1 MIIIIEYRGLDVS
14 IVEMA
19 PHVMPLLH
27 DELATVLEDAI
38 KEKGIHLV
46 TGNGLKNI
54 EKGEGNELVVV
65 CSDDMKISCD
75 LILLAIGV
83 RPCSDLAKEAGLELG
98 IKGAIK
104 VDETMKTSDDNI
116 YAVGDAVQVKDYVT
130 GLDTHVPLAG
140 PANRQGRIVADV
152 LCGLP
157 STFRGVQGTSVCGM
171 FDLCV
176 AMTGQTPAMLKK

>member
-1 MIIIIEYRGLDVS
+1 
-14 IVEMA
+14 
-19 PHVMPLLH
+19 MPNLS
-27 DELATVLEDAI
+27 DELATVLEDKM
-38 KEKGIHLV
+38 KEKGIHV
-46 TGNGLKNI
+46 CSGNGLKEVI
-54 EKGEGNELVVV
+54 SKDDSSLEVV
-65 CSDDMKISCD
+65 CKDGQSYPCD
-75 LILLAIGV
+75 LVILSIGV
-83 RPCSDLAKEAGLELG
+83 TPNSELAKDAGLELG
-98 IKGAIK
+98 VKGTIK
-104 VDETMKTSDDNI
+104 VDATMKTSDDDI
-116 YAVGDAVQVKDYVT
+116 YAVGDAIQVKDYVT